1 LIRDAT
7 YTWGSWIAAM
17 LMSVLGVIGAQ
28 AARAAEAADTNSPK
42 IAAVTEGDSAREG
55 VLTHAQ
61 SAYLES
67 CGGCHG
73 LQGVSARD
81 IVPDLRDR
89 VGYWMCTTEGREYI
103 VKLPNV
109 AFADRSDQE
118 LADLLNFVV
127 FGLGGPSVQKG
138 AKPYTAEEVR
148 VLRTGASPMITDIK
162 ARRRAVMAE
171 MRKACPLPAGI
182 DRPAPGY

>member
-1 LIRDAT
+1 LSRDETRAR
-7 YTWGSWIAAM
+7 GSRIAVILASAFAFA
-17 LMSVLGVIGAQ
+17 SVGY
-28 AARAAEAADTNSPK
+28 AAEP
-42 IAAVTEGDSAREG
+42 DSANASGEG
-55 VLTHAQ
+55 LLTHAQ

-138 AKPYTAEEVR
+138 AKPYTADEVR
-148 VLRTGASPMITDIK
+148 ALRTGTSPMITDIK
-162 ARRRAVMAE
+162 ARRRAVMAN
-171 MRKACPLPAGI
+171 MRKACTLPPGI
-182 DRPAPGY
+182 DKPAAGY